1 MRKVATTL
9 EWEFILDKFGW
20 GRGITAV
27 MFSLNLL
34 VYGLLA
40 PVAGSQSDRWKPRW
54 VMPIGIAILGLV
66 TASCAFAQE
75 RQREDCTDLR
85 ICCSYA
91 SKSKEIRRVC
101 HLQEWDTSAP

>member
-1 MRKVATTL
+1 
-9 EWEFILDKFGW
+9 
-20 GRGITAV
+20 
-27 MFSLNLL
+27 
-34 VYGLLA
+34 
-40 PVAGSQSDRWKPRW
+40 
-54 VMPIGIAILGLV
+54 MPIGIAILGLV

-101 HLQEWDTSAP
+101 HLQKWDTSAP